1 MKRLAI
7 CMMAALLLTGCR
19 KDLCY
24 NHDEHALTV
33 KTDIAATWELE
44 WERDYGRA
52 WTENWAAEW
61 EAAYDDFRPK
71 AGEGIA
77 AIIYHAD
84 NTSDERHLEA
94 EGGRLPMEEGIH
106 SILFY
111 NDDTEYIVFD
121 DIASS
126 ATATAS
132 TRTRTRANFE
142 GLHAEEPTISAPD
155 MLFGRYMEDFVAER
169 TLDPVNVPVEMRPLT
184 YTYLLRYEFSHGL
197 NYVALARG
205 AVAGMAE
212 KVYLMDGH
220 TGPET
225 ATLLFDDGELKSY
238 GVEKRIQS
246 FGVPNHPGDDYTK
259 VDGEPEPGT
268 YLLNLEVRLTNGKI
282 LTYNFDI
289 TDQMQDQPRGGVI
302 TVSGIEVSDEDGL
315 EGGTGFQPNVEGWGE
330 YEDIEIPMN

>member
-7 CMMAALLLTGCR
+7 CVLAALALTGCR

-52 WTENWAAEW
+52 WLANWPAEW
-61 EAAYDDFRPK
+61 TTAYDDLRPE

-77 AIIYHAD
+77 AIIYRED
-84 NTSDERHLEA
+84 GTSDERHLEP
-94 EGGRLPMEEGIH
+94 EGGRLAMDEGRQ
-106 SILFY
+106 SVLFY

-126 ATATAS
+126 ATASAS
-132 TRTRTRANFE
+132 TRTRTRASYE
-142 GLHAEEPTISAPD
+142 ELHAGEPTITAPD
-155 MLFGRYMEDFVAER
+155 MLFGHYLEDFVADR
-169 TLDPVNVPVEMRPLT
+169 TEEAVNVPVEMRPLT

-197 NYVALARG
+197 NYVSLARG
-205 AVAGMAE
+205 ALVGMAE
-212 KVYLMDGH
+212 RVYLMDGH

-225 ATLLFDDGELKSY
+225 ATILFDDGVLTSY
-238 GVEKRIQS
+238 GVEKHVQS

-259 VDGEPEPGT
+259 VDEDPEPGT
-268 YLLNLEVRLTNGKI
+268 YMLNLEVRLVNGKI
-282 LTYNFDI
+282 LKYDFDI
-289 TDQMQDQPRGGVI
+289 TDQMADQPRGGVI
-302 TVSGIEVSDEDGL
+302 TGPGIAVSDEDGL
-315 EGGTGFQPNVEGWGE
+315 EGGTGFQPDVDGWGE
-330 YEDIEIPMN
+330 YEDIEIPVN